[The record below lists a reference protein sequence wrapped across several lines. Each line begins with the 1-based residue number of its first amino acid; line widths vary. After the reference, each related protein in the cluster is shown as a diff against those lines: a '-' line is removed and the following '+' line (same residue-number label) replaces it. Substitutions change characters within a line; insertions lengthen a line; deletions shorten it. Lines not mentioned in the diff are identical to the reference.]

1 MNFGAAKLT
10 VYGNASDKQ
19 LEEAGAFENLKIIP
33 EHERMDQERPSIWKQ
48 ETTLRVLLAFLLL
61 AAAWIAGNMQ
71 LEHGFIPV
79 LLYGASILIGGYK
92 LLLQGL
98 KNLAAFQFDMRTL
111 MTVAVIGAS
120 AIGEWGEAAVVV
132 ILFAV
137 SEALESYSMEKAR
150 ESIRSLLDIAPKQAL
165 IKREGKEQ
173 LVPVEDIQIKDV
185 MMVKPGEKIAMDG
198 IVIKGSATV
207 NQAAITGES
216 IPVLKESGQT
226 VYAGTLN
233 EDGFVEV
240 EVTKRTED
248 TTLAK
253 IIHLV
258 EEAQAERAPSQAF
271 VDRFAAW
278 YTPAII
284 LFALILAIVPPLFLG
299 NWHDWLY
306 RGLAVLVVGCPCAL
320 IVSTPV
326 SIVTAIGSAAKYGV
340 LIKGG
345 VYLEKAGT
353 ISAVAFDKTG
363 TLTKGTPE
371 VTDLV
376 SLSRQTEREILLI
389 AAAVEQ
395 KSGHPL
401 AAAITR
407 KADNELL
414 AYHDTPV
421 EGFLSM
427 TGEGV
432 KAFVND
438 TEYFLGSP
446 SLFSGMMDIQEDISK
461 QILTLQQQGKTVL
474 VLGTAQEV
482 LGLLAVADR
491 IRESSKAVIGKL
503 HARKLET
510 IMLTGDN
517 TATAKEIAKQLGIN
531 EVRAEL
537 MPEAKL
543 AFIKHMQKNREI
555 AMVGDGINDAPALAA
570 SSVGIAMGG
579 AGTDTALETADI
591 ALMADDLEKLPF
603 TMKLS
608 RKTLQI
614 IKQNVSFSLLIK
626 LAALLLVI
634 PGWLTLWL
642 AIFAD
647 MGATLIVTLNG
658 LRLLKVK
665 E

>member
-1 MNFGAAKLT
+1 M
-10 VYGNASDKQ
+10 
-19 LEEAGAFENLKIIP
+19 E
-33 EHERMDQERPSIWKQ
+33 EHEQFTKDRRPFWKQ
-48 ETTLRVLLAFLLL
+48 EANLPVLLALLFLI
-61 AAAWIAGNMQ
+61 AAWISGKVQMGQ
-71 LEHGFIPV
+71 GFIPV
-79 LLYGASILIGGYK
+79 LLYGISILTGGYK
-92 LLLQGL
+92 LLIQGL

-111 MTVAVIGAS
+111 MTVAVIGAA

-137 SEALESYSMEKAR
+137 SEALESYSMDKAR

-165 IKREGKEQ
+165 IRRNGKEIS
-173 LVPVEDIQIKDV
+173 VSVDDIQVSDL
-185 MMVKPGEKIAMDG
+185 MLVKPGQKLAMDG
-198 IVIKGSATV
+198 VVVKGTSAV

-216 IPVLKESGQT
+216 VPAFKETGST

-233 EDGFVEV
+233 EDGYLEV
-240 EVTKRTED
+240 EVTKLAKD

-271 VDRFAAW
+271 IDKFAAW

-284 LFALILAIVPPLFLG
+284 LFALILAVVPPLFFG
-299 NWHDWLY
+299 SWHDWLY

-326 SIVTAIGSAAKYGV
+326 SIVTAIGHAAKHGV

-345 VYLEKAGT
+345 VYLEKAGAL
-353 ISAVAFDKTG
+353 SAIAFDKTG
-363 TLTKGTPE
+363 TLTKGVPE
-371 VTDLV
+371 VTDTFPF
-376 SLSRQTEREILLI
+376 SDQTDKELLLI
-389 AAAVEQ
+389 AAALEK

-401 AAAITR
+401 AAAVTR
-407 KADNELL
+407 HADKELL
-414 AYHDTPV
+414 EYRHLPV
-421 EGFLSM
+421 EDFSSM
-427 TGEGV
+427 TGQGV
-432 KAFVND
+432 KGRIKGI
-438 TEYFLGSP
+438 EYYLGSP
-446 SLFSGMMDIQEDISK
+446 NLLAGMVDISRK
-461 QILTLQQQGKTVL
+461 LSNQILALQQKGKTVL
-474 VLGTAQEV
+474 VLGTDKEL
-482 LGLLAVADR
+482 LGLIAVADS
-491 IRESSKAVIGKL
+491 IRESSKASIEKL
-503 HARKLET
+503 HTSQIKT
-510 IMLTGDN
+510 VMLTGDN
-517 TATAKEIAKQLGIN
+517 SETARSIAEQLGID
-531 EVRAEL
+531 EVQAER
-537 MPEAKL
+537 MPEEKL
-543 AFIKHMQKNREI
+543 EYIKQMQKEQDV

-603 TMKLS
+603 TMELS
-608 RKTLQI
+608 RRTLQI
-614 IKQNVSFSLLIK
+614 IKQNVSFALLIK
-626 LAALLLVI
+626 LVALLLVI
-634 PGWLTLWL
+634 PGWLTLWM